1 MNDETPDDLD
11 FERLERRVLSDP
23 EAALV
28 YVRGLKQKIQK
39 LLFREKALRMTAT
52 YLSHCID
59 ETGMNPDEHC
69 LKFLDILSRALRSDR
84 TLEHIEADC
93 ECLQNALDERSGS
106 K

>member
-1 MNDETPDDLD
+1 MNDETPDNDEL
-11 FERLERRVLSDP
+11 ERLVLSDP

-28 YVRGLKQKIQK
+28 YVRGLKQEIQK

-69 LKFLDILSRALRSDR
+69 LKFLVILSKALREDR
-84 TLEHIEADC
+84 ALEHIEADC
-93 ECLQNALDERSGS
+93 ERLQLALNERNGS

>member
-1 MNDETPDDLD
+1 MNDETPDNDEL
-11 FERLERRVLSDP
+11 ERLVLSNP

-28 YVRGLKQKIQK
+28 YVRGLKQEIQK

-59 ETGMNPDEHC
+59 ETGIGPDEDC
-69 LKFLDILSRALRSDR
+69 LEFLVILSKALRSDR

-93 ECLQNALDERSGS
+93 ELLQLALNKRNGS